1 MFRYLTTY
9 SPFLAII
16 YFIVKRKQSPNE
28 KTSKKITEKKVEAM
42 PIKLLEVNVAKRLQ
56 SSERFLEL
64 LLPLSLKLAF
74 FDKSFHVNENKVIE
88 EYFIRT
94 LGFEESLTKQKI
106 GLTITK
112 LSSFK
117 LTDAARDFSGYIKQL
132 APVSVRQQLLDESYS
147 FLNSIVESDEN
158 IDETEVLALEE
169 IKRIFDAK

>member
-1 MFRYLTTY
+1 MIIQVILIVIIVLGFGELLKVLKLFFRHLK
-9 SPFLAII
+9 A
-16 YFIVKRKQSPNE
+16 VKT
-28 KTSKKITEKKVEAM
+28 KTE
-42 PIKLLEVNVAKRLQ
+42 KLLEVNISKGSVQ
-56 SSERFLEL
+56 SSERFLDL

-88 EYFIRT
+88 EYFIST

-117 LTDAARDFSGYIKQL
+117 LTDSARDFSTYIKKS
-132 APVSVRQQLLDESYS
+132 APISVSQQVLDESYS
-147 FLNSIVESDEN
+147 FLNSIVEADEN
-158 IDETEVLALEE
+158 VDETEVLVLEE

>member
-1 MFRYLTTY
+1 M
-9 SPFLAII
+9 
-16 YFIVKRKQSPNE
+16 
-28 KTSKKITEKKVEAM
+28 
-42 PIKLLEVNVAKRLQ
+42 
-56 SSERFLEL
+56 
-64 LLPLSLKLAF
+64 PLSLKLAF

-88 EYFIRT
+88 EYFISI

-117 LTDAARDFSGYIKQL
+117 LTDAARDFSTYIKKS
-132 APVSVRQQLLDESYS
+132 APISVRQQVLDESYG
-147 FLNSIVESDEN
+147 FLNSIVEADEN